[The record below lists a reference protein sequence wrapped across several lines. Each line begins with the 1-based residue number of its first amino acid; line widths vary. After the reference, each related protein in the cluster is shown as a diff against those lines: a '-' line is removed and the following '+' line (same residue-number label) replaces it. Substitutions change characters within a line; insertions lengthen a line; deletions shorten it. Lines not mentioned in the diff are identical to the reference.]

1 MGQLYNLAS
10 GRICRSLAAVVVTI
24 AALLVMGS
32 PPAKAAK
39 SVPLANMA
47 GQWTGNGWASRT
59 VGASKEKVRCRLKAK
74 YNAKTRKLSLSGKCA
89 ASSGTY
95 TLLGHIAEYAGSKKL
110 TGRWV
115 NPKGIGS
122 MNIAGN
128 RSGNRLT
135 FRFNN
140 KDKKSKRKVAYKTV
154 WDLRSGGFSLNT
166 GLASGAHNALGQI
179 DFQR

>member
-1 MGQLYNLAS
+1 MGQLYNLTS
-10 GRICRSLAAVVVTI
+10 RRICRSLAIVAI

-135 FRFNN
+135 FLFNN
-140 KDKKSKRKVAYKTV
+140 KDKKSKRKIAYKTV
-154 WDLRSGGFSLNT
+154 WDLRNSSFSLNT